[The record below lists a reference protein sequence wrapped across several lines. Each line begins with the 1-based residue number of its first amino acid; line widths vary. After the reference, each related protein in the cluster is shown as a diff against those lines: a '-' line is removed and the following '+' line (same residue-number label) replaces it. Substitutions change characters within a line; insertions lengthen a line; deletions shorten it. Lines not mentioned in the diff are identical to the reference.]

1 MTPEQAA
8 VIAAARE
15 LERAVAAVVEAERR
29 LTEALADLAAAEGN
43 HLRVMPVGPVW
54 RQQRWHP

>member
-15 LERAVAAVVEAERR
+15 LERAAAAVVEAERR

-43 HLRVMPVGPVW
+43 HLRTTAVGPVW
-54 RQQRWHP
+54 RHQQWHP

>member
-43 HLRVMPVGPVW
+43 HLRTTAVGNTW
-54 RQQRWHP
+54 SGARWHP